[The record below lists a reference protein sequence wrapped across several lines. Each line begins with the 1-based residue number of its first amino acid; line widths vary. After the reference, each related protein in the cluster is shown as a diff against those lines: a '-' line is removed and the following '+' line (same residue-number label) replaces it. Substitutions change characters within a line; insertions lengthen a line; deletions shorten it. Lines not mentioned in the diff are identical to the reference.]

1 MAGWMGVVEV
11 ESLVEVLSVEVA
23 LVVVM
28 EMATEAN
35 LVGEVG

>member
-1 MAGWMGVVEV
+1 MGVVEV

>member
-1 MAGWMGVVEV
+1 MGVVEV
-11 ESLVEVLSVEVA
+11 ESLVEVLSVEAA